1 MKLTKKFLLKNALI
15 LFTLSILTAC
25 AGNESLSTENN
36 VSSVAAGEIR
46 IEGELIRM
54 NGDEMVIQPSEG
66 KEVLLRT
73 SASTIFW
80 EGIDWLAEMPA
91 EIGDQITALGKW
103 SKDQTTF
110 EVESYYANLQ
120 EIQGVVFY
128 VCGETEAFMLDQPDQ
143 DYLILPMLKR
153 TELLTETPEDPRSY
167 KYYDLMP
174 NFGEKLTVVGRGIDE
189 PFVIAVKMTRM
200 D

>member
-1 MKLTKKFLLKNALI
+1 MKLTKKFLLKIIN
-15 LFTLSILTAC
+15 LFLLSMLTAC
-25 AGNESLSTENN
+25 AGNTGLSTENS
-36 VSSVAAGEIR
+36 VSSIATDVSK
-46 IEGELIRM
+46 IEGELISIDG
-54 NGDEMVIQPSEG
+54 NEMVIQQPDRKEILLNTSE
-66 KEVLLRT
+66 
-73 SASTIFW
+73 STIFW

-110 EVESYYANLQ
+110 EVESYYVNLQ
-120 EIQGVVFY
+120 EIQGAVIY
-128 VCGETEAFMLDQPDQ
+128 VSGETEAFMLDQPDQ

-153 TELLTETPEDPRSY
+153 TLLLTETPEDFRSY

-174 NFGEKLTVVGRGIDE
+174 NYGEKLTVVGRSIDD

>member
-1 MKLTKKFLLKNALI
+1 MKLTKKFLLKMII
-15 LFTLSILTAC
+15 LFLLSMLTAC
-25 AGNESLSTENN
+25 AGNTGLSTENS
-36 VSSVAAGEIR
+36 VSSIATDVSR
-46 IEGELIRM
+46 IEGKLVSID
-54 NGDEMVIQPSEG
+54 GDEMVIQPSEG

-73 SASTIFW
+73 SESTIFW

-91 EIGDQITALGKW
+91 EIGEQITAFGKW

-110 EVESYYANLQ
+110 EVESYYVNLQ
-120 EIQGVVFY
+120 EIQGIVFY
-128 VCGETEAFMLDQPDQ
+128 VSGETEAFMLDQPDQ

-153 TELLTETPEDPRSY
+153 TQLLTESPEDARSY

-174 NFGEKLTVVGRGIDE
+174 NFGEKLTVVGRSIDD
-189 PFVIAVKMTRM
+189 PFVVAVKMTRM

>member
-1 MKLTKKFLLKNALI
+1 MKLTMKFLMKKTLIFFAL
-15 LFTLSILTAC
+15 SMLTAC
-25 AGNESLSTENN
+25 AGNPSVSTENDAN
-36 VSSVAAGEIR
+36 STATDQTRMV
-46 IEGELIRM
+46 GELISIDG
-54 NGDEMVIQPSEG
+54 NEMVIQQSDG
-66 KEVLLRT
+66 KEVLLNT
-73 SASTIFW
+73 SESTIFW

-91 EIGDQITALGKW
+91 EPGDQITALGKW

-110 EVESYYANLQ
+110 EVESYYVNLQ
-120 EIQGVVFY
+120 EIQGIVFY
-128 VCGETEAFMLDQPDQ
+128 VSGETEAFMLDQPDQ

-153 TELLTETPEDPRSY
+153 TQLLTETPEDFRSY

-174 NFGEKLTVVGRGIDE
+174 NFGEKLTVVGRRIDD

>member
-1 MKLTKKFLLKNALI
+1 MKLTKKFLLKIIN
-15 LFTLSILTAC
+15 LFLLSMLTAC
-25 AGNESLSTENN
+25 AGNAGLSTENS
-36 VSSVAAGEIR
+36 VSSIATDVSK
-46 IEGELIRM
+46 IEGELISIDG
-54 NGDEMVIQPSEG
+54 NEMVIQQPDRKEILLNTSE
-66 KEVLLRT
+66 
-73 SASTIFW
+73 STIFW

-110 EVESYYANLQ
+110 EVESYYVNLQ
-120 EIQGVVFY
+120 EIQGAVIY
-128 VCGETEAFMLDQPDQ
+128 VSGETEAFMLDQPDQ

-153 TELLTETPEDPRSY
+153 TQLLTETPEDFRSY

-174 NFGEKLTVVGRGIDE
+174 NYGEKLTVVGRSIDD

>member
-1 MKLTKKFLLKNALI
+1 MKITMSFTLKMII
-15 LFTLSILTAC
+15 LFLFSMLAAC
-25 AGNESLSTENN
+25 AGNTGLSSENS
-36 VSSVAAGEIR
+36 VSTIATDVSR
-46 IEGELIRM
+46 IEGKLVNIDG
-54 NGDEMVIQPSEG
+54 NEMVIQQSEG
-66 KEVLLRT
+66 KEVLLNT
-73 SASTIFW
+73 SESTIFW
-80 EGIDWLAEMPA
+80 EGIDWLVEMPA

-128 VCGETEAFMLDQPDQ
+128 VSGETEAFMLDQPNQ
-143 DYLILPMLKR
+143 DYLILPLLKR

-167 KYYDLMP
+167 RYYDLMP
-174 NFGEKLTVVGRGIDE
+174 NFGEKLLVVGRRIED
-189 PFVIAVKMTRM
+189 PYVIAVKMTRM

>member
-1 MKLTKKFLLKNALI
+1 MKTTKKFLLKMII
-15 LFTLSILTAC
+15 LFLLSILTAC
-25 AGNESLSTENN
+25 AGNADLSSKEN
-36 VSSVAAGEIR
+36 VSSIATDETR
-46 IEGELIRM
+46 IEGALIRI
-54 NGDEMVIQPSEG
+54 NGDEMVIQPSDG
-66 KEVLLRT
+66 KEVLLHT
-73 SASTIFW
+73 SESTIFW
-80 EGIDWLAEMPA
+80 EGIDWLADMPA
-91 EIGDQITALGKW
+91 EIGDKITALGKW

-120 EIQGVVFY
+120 ELKGVVYY
-128 VCGETEAFMLDQPDQ
+128 VCGETEAFMVDQPDQ

-167 KYYDLMP
+167 KYFDLMP
-174 NFGEKLTVVGRGIDE
+174 NFGEKLEVVGRRIDD

>member
-1 MKLTKKFLLKNALI
+1 MKTTKKFLLKMII
-15 LFTLSILTAC
+15 LFLLSILTAC
-25 AGNESLSTENN
+25 AGNADLSSKEN
-36 VSSVAAGEIR
+36 VSSIATDETR
-46 IEGELIRM
+46 IEGALIRI
-54 NGDEMVIQPSEG
+54 NGDEMVIQQSDG
-66 KEVLLRT
+66 KEVLLHT
-73 SASTIFW
+73 SESTIFW
-80 EGIDWLAEMPA
+80 EGIDWLADMQA
-91 EIGDQITALGKW
+91 EIGDKITALGKW

-120 EIQGVVFY
+120 ELKGVVYY
-128 VCGETEAFMLDQPDQ
+128 VCGETEAFMVDQPDQ

-167 KYYDLMP
+167 KYFDLMP
-174 NFGEKLTVVGRGIDE
+174 NFGEKLEVVGRRIDD

>member
-1 MKLTKKFLLKNALI
+1 MKLTMKFLMKKTLIFFAL
-15 LFTLSILTAC
+15 SMLTAC
-25 AGNESLSTENN
+25 AGNPSVSTENDAN
-36 VSSVAAGEIR
+36 STATDQTRMV
-46 IEGELIRM
+46 GELISIDG
-54 NGDEMVIQPSEG
+54 NEMVIQQSDG
-66 KEVLLRT
+66 KEVLLNT
-73 SASTIFW
+73 SESTIFW

-91 EIGDQITALGKW
+91 EPGDQIWALWKW

-110 EVESYYANLQ
+110 EVESYYVNLQ
-120 EIQGVVFY
+120 EIQGIVFY
-128 VCGETEAFMLDQPDQ
+128 VSGETEAFRLDQPDQ

-153 TELLTETPEDPRSY
+153 TQLLTETPEDFRSY

-174 NFGEKLTVVGRGIDE
+174 NFGEKLTVVGRRIDD

>member
-1 MKLTKKFLLKNALI
+1 MKLTKKFLLKIIN
-15 LFTLSILTAC
+15 LFLLSMLTAC
-25 AGNESLSTENN
+25 AGNAGLSTENS
-36 VSSVAAGEIR
+36 VSSIATDVSK
-46 IEGELIRM
+46 IEGELISIDG
-54 NGDEMVIQPSEG
+54 NEMVIQQPDRKEIFLNTSE
-66 KEVLLRT
+66 
-73 SASTIFW
+73 STIFW
-80 EGIDWLAEMPA
+80 EGIDLLAEMPA

-110 EVESYYANLQ
+110 EVESYYVNLQ
-120 EIQGVVFY
+120 EIQGAVIY
-128 VCGETEAFMLDQPDQ
+128 VSGETEAFMLDQPDQ

-153 TELLTETPEDPRSY
+153 TQLLTETPEDFRSY

-174 NFGEKLTVVGRGIDE
+174 NYGEKLTVVGRSIDD

>member
-1 MKLTKKFLLKNALI
+1 MKLTKKFLLKNMII
-15 LFTLSILTAC
+15 LFLLSILTSC
-25 AGNESLSTENN
+25 AGNTRLSTENN
-36 VSSVAAGEIR
+36 VSSVATDETR
-46 IEGELIRM
+46 IEGELIRID
-54 NGDEMVIQPSEG
+54 GDEMAIQQSDG
-66 KEVLLRT
+66 VEVLLHT
-73 SASTIFW
+73 SESTIFW
-80 EGIDWLAEMPA
+80 EGIDWLEELPAEM
-91 EIGDQITALGKW
+91 GDQITALGKW
-103 SKDQTTF
+103 NKDQTTF

-174 NFGEKLTVVGRGIDE
+174 NFGEKLNVVGRSIED
-189 PFVIAVKMTRM
+189 PYVIAVKMTRM
-200 D
+200 N

>member
-1 MKLTKKFLLKNALI
+1 MKITMSFILKMII
-15 LFTLSILTAC
+15 LFLFSMLTAC
-25 AGNESLSTENN
+25 AGNTGLSSENS
-36 VSSVAAGEIR
+36 VSTIATDVSR
-46 IEGELIRM
+46 IEGKLVNIDG
-54 NGDEMVIQPSEG
+54 NEMVIQQSEG
-66 KEVLLRT
+66 KEVLLNT
-73 SASTIFW
+73 SESTIFW
-80 EGIDWLAEMPA
+80 EGIDWLVEMPA

-128 VCGETEAFMLDQPDQ
+128 VSGETEAFMLDQPNQ
-143 DYLILPMLKR
+143 DYLILPLLKR

-174 NFGEKLTVVGRGIDE
+174 NFGEKLLVVGRRIED
-189 PFVIAVKMTRM
+189 PYVIAVKMTRM

>member
-1 MKLTKKFLLKNALI
+1 MKLTKKFLLKIIN
-15 LFTLSILTAC
+15 LFLLSMLTAC
-25 AGNESLSTENN
+25 AGNAGLSTENS
-36 VSSVAAGEIR
+36 VSSIATDVSK
-46 IEGELIRM
+46 IEGELISIDG
-54 NGDEMVIQPSEG
+54 NEMVIQQPDRKEILLNTSE
-66 KEVLLRT
+66 
-73 SASTIFW
+73 STIFW

-91 EIGDQITALGKW
+91 EIGDQITAMGKW

-110 EVESYYANLQ
+110 EVESYYVNLQ
-120 EIQGVVFY
+120 EIQGAVIY
-128 VCGETEAFMLDQPDQ
+128 VSGETEAFMLDQPDQ

-153 TELLTETPEDPRSY
+153 TQLLTETPEDFRSY

-174 NFGEKLTVVGRGIDE
+174 NYGEKLTVVGRSIDD

>member
-1 MKLTKKFLLKNALI
+1 MKLTKKFLLKIIN
-15 LFTLSILTAC
+15 LFLLSMLTAC
-25 AGNESLSTENN
+25 AGNAGLSTENS
-36 VSSVAAGEIR
+36 VSSIATDVSK
-46 IEGELIRM
+46 IEGELISIDG
-54 NGDEMVIQPSEG
+54 NEMVIQQSDRKEILLNTSE
-66 KEVLLRT
+66 
-73 SASTIFW
+73 STIFW

-91 EIGDQITALGKW
+91 EIGDQITAMGKW

-110 EVESYYANLQ
+110 EVESYYVNLQ
-120 EIQGVVFY
+120 EIQGAVIY
-128 VCGETEAFMLDQPDQ
+128 VSGETEAFMLDQPDQ

-153 TELLTETPEDPRSY
+153 TQLLTETPEDFRSY

-174 NFGEKLTVVGRGIDE
+174 NYGEKLTVVGRSIDD

>member
-1 MKLTKKFLLKNALI
+1 MKLTKKFLLKIIN
-15 LFTLSILTAC
+15 LFLLSLLTAC
-25 AGNESLSTENN
+25 AGNAGLSTENS
-36 VSSVAAGEIR
+36 VSSIATDVSK
-46 IEGELIRM
+46 IEGELISIDG
-54 NGDEMVIQPSEG
+54 NEMVIQQSDRKEILLNTSE
-66 KEVLLRT
+66 
-73 SASTIFW
+73 STIFW

-91 EIGDQITALGKW
+91 EIGDQITAMGKW

-110 EVESYYANLQ
+110 EVESYYVNLQ
-120 EIQGVVFY
+120 EIQGAVIY
-128 VCGETEAFMLDQPDQ
+128 VSGETEAFMLDQPDQ

-153 TELLTETPEDPRSY
+153 TQLLTETPEDFRSY

-174 NFGEKLTVVGRGIDE
+174 NYGEKLTVVGRSIDD

>member
-1 MKLTKKFLLKNALI
+1 MSFTLKMII
-15 LFTLSILTAC
+15 LFLFSMLAAC
-25 AGNESLSTENN
+25 AGNTGLSSENS
-36 VSSVAAGEIR
+36 VSTIATDVSR
-46 IEGELIRM
+46 IEGKLVNIDG
-54 NGDEMVIQPSEG
+54 NEMVIQQSEG
-66 KEVLLRT
+66 KEVLLNT
-73 SASTIFW
+73 SESTIFW
-80 EGIDWLAEMPA
+80 EGIDWLVEMPA

-128 VCGETEAFMLDQPDQ
+128 VSGETEAFMLDQPNQ
-143 DYLILPMLKR
+143 DYLILPLLKR

-167 KYYDLMP
+167 RYYDLMP
-174 NFGEKLTVVGRGIDE
+174 NFGEKLLVVGRRIED
-189 PFVIAVKMTRM
+189 PYVIAVKMTRM